1 MVFLFRLGYYV
12 QKYFIDVFALSSIGY
27 YLFYS
32 YNDISSFFVNISF
45 YLLFKQTQ
53 ALLKQI
59 KIPDSS
65 DVDETLPY
73 EY

>member
-1 MVFLFRLGYYV
+1 MVFVFRLGYYV

-32 YNDISSFFVNISF
+32 YNDVSSFFVNISF
-45 YLLFKQTQ
+45 YMLFKQTQ
-53 ALLKQI
+53 AILKQ
-59 KIPDSS
+59 KEMPDNE
-65 DVDETLPY
+65 DLDETLPY